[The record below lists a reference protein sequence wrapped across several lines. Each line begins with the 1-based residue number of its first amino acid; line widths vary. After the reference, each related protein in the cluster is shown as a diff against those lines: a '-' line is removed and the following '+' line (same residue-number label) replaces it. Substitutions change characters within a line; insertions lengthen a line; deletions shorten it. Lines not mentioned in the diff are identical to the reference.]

1 MNNDIIDI
9 SMDFDNFPL
18 DNKWDNNKTNFGGGI
33 ELLMNDKKSES
44 RGQTSDIDID
54 DLNNLENELNDLAA
68 ETSNRLN
75 LA

>member
-33 ELLMNDKKSES
+33 ELLMNDKK
-44 RGQTSDIDID
+44 
-54 DLNNLENELNDLAA
+54 
-68 ETSNRLN
+68 
-75 LA
+75 